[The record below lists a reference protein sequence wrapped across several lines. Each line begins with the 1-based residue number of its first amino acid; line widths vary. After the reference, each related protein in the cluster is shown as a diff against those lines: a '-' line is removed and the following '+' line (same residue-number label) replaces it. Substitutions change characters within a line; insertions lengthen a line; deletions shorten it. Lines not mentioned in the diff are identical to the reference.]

1 MTAYEIAQMVR
12 TEPYHTNLNR
22 NVIADFIDKQ
32 ADQIAELKKK
42 LQESALDY
50 ISVCSQADEHYA
62 RLQELEFENK
72 AFRKELFNIGSMR
85 SCSYA
90 AQHHGFVS
98 PRQAGDDAREYIA
111 EILEKAKTKE
121 CE

>member
-1 MTAYEIAQMVR
+1 MTANEIAQMVR

-22 NVIADFIDKQ
+22 NVIADFIEQQ
-32 ADQIAELKKK
+32 ADRIA
-42 LQESALDY
+42 
-50 ISVCSQADEHYA
+50 
-62 RLQELEFENK
+62 ELEFENK
-72 AFRKELFNIGSMR
+72 AFRKELFNIGSIR

-111 EILEKAKTKE
+111 EILEKAKMGEQK
-121 CE
+121 

>member
-1 MTAYEIAQMVR
+1 MTAYELAKAQQAYSPP
-12 TEPYHTNLNR
+12 TLEE
-22 NVIADFIDKQ
+22 IIKQQ
-32 ADQIAELKKK
+32 ADRIA
-42 LQESALDY
+42 
-50 ISVCSQADEHYA
+50 
-62 RLQELEFENK
+62 ELEFENK

-111 EILEKAKTKE
+111 EILEKAKVETK
-121 CE
+121 